1 MIRFNLFISNGTFF
15 KVLRLGEVSQIL
27 ENPIPM
33 AKPMYFW
40 KAMVG
45 LIDNGRADKLMIR
58 PEVKVATP
66 NTHVHGITFFH
77 VSFFFKF

>member
-1 MIRFNLFISNGTFF
+1 MIRFNFCRSNGTLF
-15 KVLRLGEVSQIL
+15 KVLRLGEVSQKL

-45 LIDNGRADKLMIR
+45 LMDNGRADKLMIG

-66 NTHVHGITFFH
+66 NTHV
-77 VSFFFKF
+77 V

>member
-1 MIRFNLFISNGTFF
+1 MIRFYFFLHNGTFL
-15 KVLRLGEVSQIL
+15 KVLRLGEVSQKL
-27 ENPIPM
+27 ERPMPM

-45 LIDNGRADKLMIR
+45 LIDNSKADKLMIR

-66 NTHVHGITFFH
+66 NTHVSCVGEILYA
-77 VSFFFKF
+77 KF